1 VRNLLKNKYI
11 AFLVLSAIILP
22 FLVLGCPN
30 GSAADGYTVKWEV
43 TGAVTSG
50 DPTKNPYSI
59 VWTQENPDGGYYEFT
74 AIGFEDRLP
83 WTKEETLDAGT
94 VVTLAISPNPDDVE
108 STSFTFDFVLTIYVN
123 GTAVATD
130 DVEISVPP
138 SYSAG
143 DVPNPPL
150 TVTVGG

>member
-1 VRNLLKNKYI
+1 
-11 AFLVLSAIILP
+11 
-22 FLVLGCPN
+22 
-30 GSAADGYTVKWEV
+30 
-43 TGAVTSG
+43 
-50 DPTKNPYSI
+50 